1 VQQPGPC
8 FLNWLQAQSH
18 SMKTLGLYAL
28 AAALYV
34 AGGLFMKYSHGL
46 TKWLPTVAL
55 VGFFAAGALLQAWA
69 MKQEALGPSYVVVLG
84 LEALLAV
91 IAGNVIFGEP
101 ISAKLFG
108 GIFLVIAGITLLRLN

>member
-1 VQQPGPC
+1 
-8 FLNWLQAQSH
+8 
-18 SMKTLGLYAL
+18 MKNLTLYAL

-34 AGGLFMKYSHGL
+34 TGGAFMKYSHGL
-46 TKWLPTVAL
+46 NKLFPTLAL
-55 VGFFAAGALLQAWA
+55 VGCFVAGALLQAWA

>member
-1 VQQPGPC
+1 
-8 FLNWLQAQSH
+8 
-18 SMKTLGLYAL
+18 
-28 AAALYV
+28 
-34 AGGLFMKYSHGL
+34 
-46 TKWLPTVAL
+46 
-55 VGFFAAGALLQAWA
+55 

-91 IAGNVIFGEP
+91 AAGNVIFGEP